1 MFFWDPMYFVF
12 ALPPLLLG
20 FIAQA
25 WVKSAYRK
33 GLNVRNTESI
43 TGRQA
48 AEQLAYRAGLNID
61 ITVIGGDL
69 TDKYDPRN
77 NTLMLSQGVA
87 QSPSV
92 GALAIVAHELGHAQQ
107 DDEDYGPLRIRSAL
121 VMPVNIGTQLG
132 TVLFMIGFFMSYLA
146 SSLAPIGRIVS
157 WVGILG
163 FCMAAL
169 FALITLPVEF
179 NASRRGLQL
188 LTDSGL
194 VVEGEMRYARNVL
207 TAASLT
213 YIAALAQAVGQ
224 VMYYVYILSGRR
236 RRRR

>member
-25 WVKSAYRK
+25 CVKSAYRK
-33 GLNVRNTESI
+33 GLNVRNTENI

-61 ITVIGGDL
+61 ISVIGGDL

>member
-1 MFFWDPMYFVF
+1 
-12 ALPPLLLG
+12 LLG

-43 TGRQA
+43 TGAQA
-48 AEQLAYRAGLNID
+48 AQQLAYRAGLGID
-61 ITVIGGDL
+61 ITVIGGEL
-69 TDKYDPRN
+69 TDKYDPRT
-77 NTLMLSQGVA
+77 NTLMISQGVA
-87 QSPSV
+87 RSPSV
-92 GALAIVAHELGHAQQ
+92 GALAIVAHELGHALQ
-107 DDEDYGPLRIRSAL
+107 DEEDYGPLRVRSAL

-132 TVLFMIGFFMSYLA
+132 AILFMIGFFMSYLA
-146 SSLAPIGRIVS
+146 TSLSSIGRIIS
-157 WVGILG
+157 WAGILG
-163 FCMAAL
+163 FCLAAL

-188 LTDSGL
+188 LADSGM
-194 VVEGEMRYARNVL
+194 VAEGQMRYARNVL

-213 YIAALAQAVGQ
+213 YVAALAQALAQ
-224 VMYYVYILSGRR
+224 VMYYVYLLSGRR

>member
-1 MFFWDPMYFVF
+1 MYFVF

-25 WVKSAYRK
+25 WVRSAYRK
-33 GLNVRNTESI
+33 GLNVRNVEGI
-43 TGRQA
+43 TGMQA
-48 AEQLAYRAGLNID
+48 AEQLAYRAGLGIE
-61 ITVIGGDL
+61 ISVIGGEL
-69 TDKYDPRN
+69 SDKYDPRN
-77 NTLMLSQGVA
+77 NILMLSQGVA
-87 QSPSV
+87 RSPSV
-92 GALAIVAHELGHAQQ
+92 GALAIVAHELGHALQ

-121 VMPVNIGTQLG
+121 VMPVNVGTQLG
-132 TVLFMIGFFMSYLA
+132 TVLFMIGLFLSYLA
-146 SSLAPIGRIVS
+146 NSLASVGRIIS

-188 LTDSGL
+188 LTESGM
-194 VVEGEMRYARNVL
+194 VAEGEMRYARNVL

-213 YIAALAQAVGQ
+213 YIAALAQAVAQ
-224 VMYYVYILSGRR
+224 VMYYVYLLGGRR